1 MPEEKKRSRRKF
13 SEEFKR
19 DAAALV
25 VDTGRPVAQVAG
37 ELDVYESSLG
47 RWVAQLRAD
56 RGETDA
62 LTTDE
67 RARLSE
73 LEREVADLRMERD
86 LLKRSV
92 AFWVRETSTR

>member
-1 MPEEKKRSRRKF
+1 VPEEKKRSRRKF

-67 RARLSE
+67 RARLRE